1 MRETAE
7 SDPLGRNLWIIKDI
21 RTTRWSESVA
31 LTISTLSL
39 EALGGGHERE
49 CPVMQQHNHHDQAA
63 GRDPDPAEPGIGPS
77 GLLSGA
83 NGQPLDE
90 LSRAAGDEVFDI
102 LSGVQLQIE
111 RLRGLHRGHDEKL
124 AALTARSRE
133 IETAGQEAAQ
143 QRAAVQQQQEALA
156 EREHELAT
164 ARRQHAATEAEL
176 DRQQAQF
183 VEQQARGET
192 DRAEPERRTR
202 DLEQREAALSQQQA
216 ELSPERLDEL
226 LDRCQSL
233 QDQLSAGESQ
243 ITELG
248 LELDRRAQQI
258 DATDQQCREAE
269 EQSQA
274 LQQQVAELQSTV
286 AETNERAEN
295 LNREAESKL
304 TALTDQ
310 VRELDATLEEQSAS
324 LEEFRQKN
332 QAAEQ
337 ENRRVSETLHEQE
350 AQLEEG
356 TKAKA
361 TVQDQLGAAENQI
374 IDLKEELDRRAQQ
387 VNAKDQQCREA
398 EEQSQSLQ
406 QQVAEL
412 QSTVAETNERAGSLN
427 REAESKA
434 AALTEQLEELE
445 ATVQERSASLD
456 EYRDKFQTA
465 QERIGDLA
473 DTLDEQQPRLEEGA
487 EAIATVQQ
495 QRQQIGELT
504 NQLAQYKVASDPD
517 QSRQKDERIEELVEA
532 LRQAR
537 GQSPGEQSHAEAE
550 ARIHELTTENDQLRI
565 EAERAAIETQEAL
578 RQLEQHDHAGS
589 VDDGEDIVALH
600 QQLEQLERK
609 LAEARAVDLHPSRS
623 GFDHPADGAGNEAQ
637 RLRVETQHLQRRR
650 GRLARLRRALR
661 ARTRPDP
668 LTGPETEVD
677 SYDLQDQERQT
688 QQLTELREMLAASE
702 REMIRRWARPWAVVT
717 LGWVAVLA
725 VVVAGASWFFADH
738 FAPATVSSSVTFEAR
753 NRSGAPLSIEEAE
766 SWRSWHTDLL
776 VDTGFTNTLAKRLA
790 DRRLDRYGDPN
801 ALRQRFMVDLT
812 IDAVPEGIMTVSLAG
827 TDPQEITAL
836 LDALAT
842 TFVTE
847 SSRRMSKRG
856 DGPHAVV
863 KGGTKEGDRLRYAT
877 LNPIPIHD
885 ERLQYAGFA
894 FGAAFPACLLLIWV
908 IYRRLALAKSVF
920 DDPDAMFIV
929 PAV

>member
-1 MRETAE
+1 
-7 SDPLGRNLWIIKDI
+7 
-21 RTTRWSESVA
+21 
-31 LTISTLSL
+31 
-39 EALGGGHERE
+39 
-49 CPVMQQHNHHDQAA
+49 MQQHNHHDQAA

-90 LSRAAGDEVFDI
+90 LSRAAGEEVFDI
-102 LSGVQLQIE
+102 LSDVQLQIE

-133 IETAGQEAAQ
+133 IETAGQEVAQ
-143 QRAAVQQQQEALA
+143 QQAAVQQQQDTLA
-156 EREHELAT
+156 KREHQLAT
-164 ARRQHAATEAEL
+164 ARRQNAATEAEL
-176 DRQQAQF
+176 ERQQAQF
-183 VEQQARGET
+183 VEQQAVGET
-192 DRAEPERRTR
+192 DRAELERGTR

-216 ELSPERLDEL
+216 ELFPERFDEL
-226 LDRCQSL
+226 SDRCQSL
-233 QDQLSAGESQ
+233 QDQVSAGESK

-248 LELDRRAQQI
+248 R
-258 DATDQQCREAE
+258 
-269 EQSQA
+269 
-274 LQQQVAELQSTV
+274 
-286 AETNERAEN
+286 
-295 LNREAESKL
+295 
-304 TALTDQ
+304 
-310 VRELDATLEEQSAS
+310 
-324 LEEFRQKN
+324 
-332 QAAEQ
+332 
-337 ENRRVSETLHEQE
+337 
-350 AQLEEG
+350 
-356 TKAKA
+356 
-361 TVQDQLGAAENQI
+361 
-374 IDLKEELDRRAQQ
+374 ELDRRAQQ
-387 VNAKDQQCREA
+387 VDAKDQQCREA

-412 QSTVAETNERAGSLN
+412 QSTVAETNERAESLN

-434 AALTEQLEELE
+434 AALTEQMEELE
-445 ATVQERSASLD
+445 ATAQERSASLD

-465 QERIGDLA
+465 QERIRDLA
-473 DTLDEQQPRLEEGA
+473 GTLEEQQPRLEEGA
-487 EAIATVQQ
+487 EAVATVQQ

-517 QSRQKDERIEELVEA
+517 QLRQKDERIEELVEA

-537 GQSPGEQSHAEAE
+537 GQSAGEQSHAEAE

-589 VDDGEDIVALH
+589 ADDGEDIVALH
-600 QQLEQLERK
+600 QRIEQLERT

-623 GFDHPADGAGNEAQ
+623 RFDHPADGAGNEVQ
-637 RLRVETQHLQRRR
+637 RLGVEAQHLQRRR
-650 GRLARLRRALR
+650 VRLARLRRALR

-668 LTGPETEVD
+668 ITGPETEVD
-677 SYDLQDQERQT
+677 SFDQQDQERHA

-725 VVVAGASWFFADH
+725 VIVAGASWFLADH
-738 FAPATVSSSVTFEAR
+738 FAPATVSSSVTFEAK

-801 ALRQRFMVDLT
+801 ALRQRFLADLT
-812 IDAVPEGIMTVSLAG
+812 IDALPEGIMTVSLAG

-885 ERLQYAGFA
+885 ERLQYAGYV

-908 IYRRLALAKSVF
+908 IYRRLARAKSVF

>member
-7 SDPLGRNLWIIKDI
+7 SDPLDRNLWIIKDI

-49 CPVMQQHNHHDQAA
+49 CPGMQQHNHHDQAA
-63 GRDPDPAEPGIGPS
+63 GRDPDPAQPGIGPS

-133 IETAGQEAAQ
+133 IETAGQEVAQ
-143 QRAAVQQQQEALA
+143 QQAAVQQQQDTLA
-156 EREHELAT
+156 KREHQLAT
-164 ARRQHAATEAEL
+164 ARRQNAATEAEL
-176 DRQQAQF
+176 ERQQAQF
-183 VEQQARGET
+183 VEQQAVGET
-192 DRAEPERRTR
+192 DRAELERGTR

-216 ELSPERLDEL
+216 ELFPERFDEL
-226 LDRCQSL
+226 SDRCQSL
-233 QDQLSAGESQ
+233 QDQVSAGESK

-248 LELDRRAQQI
+248 R
-258 DATDQQCREAE
+258 
-269 EQSQA
+269 
-274 LQQQVAELQSTV
+274 
-286 AETNERAEN
+286 
-295 LNREAESKL
+295 
-304 TALTDQ
+304 
-310 VRELDATLEEQSAS
+310 
-324 LEEFRQKN
+324 
-332 QAAEQ
+332 
-337 ENRRVSETLHEQE
+337 
-350 AQLEEG
+350 
-356 TKAKA
+356 
-361 TVQDQLGAAENQI
+361 
-374 IDLKEELDRRAQQ
+374 ELDRRAQQ
-387 VNAKDQQCREA
+387 VDAKDQQCREA

-412 QSTVAETNERAGSLN
+412 QSTVAETNERAESLN

-434 AALTEQLEELE
+434 AALTEQMEELE
-445 ATVQERSASLD
+445 ATAQERSASLD

-465 QERIGDLA
+465 QERIRDLA
-473 DTLDEQQPRLEEGA
+473 GTLEEQQPRLEEGA
-487 EAIATVQQ
+487 EAVATVQQ

-517 QSRQKDERIEELVEA
+517 QLRQKDERIEELVEA

-537 GQSPGEQSHAEAE
+537 GQSAGEQSHAEAE

-600 QQLEQLERK
+600 QRIEQLERT
-609 LAEARAVDLHPSRS
+609 LAEARAVDPHPSRG

-637 RLRVETQHLQRRR
+637 RLGVEAQHLQRRR
-650 GRLARLRRALR
+650 VRLARLRRALR

-668 LTGPETEVD
+668 ITGPETEVD
-677 SYDLQDQERQT
+677 SYDLQDQERHA

-725 VVVAGASWFFADH
+725 VIVAGASWFLADH
-738 FAPATVSSSVTFEAR
+738 FAPATVSSSVTFEAK

-801 ALRQRFMVDLT
+801 ALRQRFLADLT
-812 IDAVPEGIMTVSLAG
+812 IDALPEGIMTVSLAG

-842 TFVTE
+842 TLVTE

-885 ERLQYAGFA
+885 ERLQYAGYV

-908 IYRRLALAKSVF
+908 IYRRLARAKSVF

>member
-1 MRETAE
+1 MGGRLEAAPSRSEPGDQLSQMRKTAE
-7 SDPLGRNLWIIKDI
+7 SDPFDRNLWIIKDF

-49 CPVMQQHNHHDQAA
+49 CPGMQDHNHHDQAA
-63 GRDPDPAEPGIGPS
+63 GRDPDPAQLGIGPS
-77 GLLSGA
+77 GPLSGA

-102 LSGVQLQIE
+102 LSGVQEQIE

-133 IETAGQEAAQ
+133 IETAGQEVAQ
-143 QRAAVQQQQEALA
+143 QQAAVQQQQEALT
-156 EREHELAT
+156 ERERELAT
-164 ARRQHAATEAEL
+164 ARQQPAATEAEL

-183 VEQQARGET
+183 VEQQASGET
-192 DRAEPERRTR
+192 DRA
-202 DLEQREAALSQQQA
+202 
-216 ELSPERLDEL
+216 
-226 LDRCQSL
+226 
-233 QDQLSAGESQ
+233 
-243 ITELG
+243 
-248 LELDRRAQQI
+248 ELDRRAQQD
-258 DATDQQCREAE
+258 DAREQKCREIE
-269 EQSQA
+269 EQNQS
-274 LQQQVAELQSTV
+274 LQQQVTELQSTV
-286 AETNERAEN
+286 AETNDRAES
-295 LNREAESKL
+295 LNREAESKVA
-304 TALTDQ
+304 ALTNQ
-310 VRELDATLEEQSAS
+310 MRELEATRKEQSAS
-324 LEEFRQKN
+324 LEEFRPKS

-337 ENRRVSETLHEQE
+337 ENRRLSETLHEQE

-356 TKAKA
+356 AKAKA

-374 IDLKEELDRRAQQ
+374 IDLNEELDRRAQQ
-387 VNAKDQQCREA
+387 IDAKDQQRREA
-398 EEQSQSLQ
+398 EELSQSLQ
-406 QQVAEL
+406 QQVTEL
-412 QSTVAETNERAGSLN
+412 QGTVAETNERVESLN
-427 REAESKA
+427 REAESKV
-434 AALTEQLEELE
+434 AALTEQVEELE
-445 ATVQERSASLD
+445 ATVQERSASLN

-465 QERIGDLA
+465 QERIRDLA
-473 DTLDEQQPRLEEGA
+473 DTLDEQHSRLEAGN

-565 EAERAAIETQEAL
+565 EAERAGIEALEAL
-578 RQLEQHDHAGS
+578 RQLEQHDHAGL
-589 VDDGEDIVALH
+589 VDDGEDIAALH
-600 QQLEQLERK
+600 QRIEQLARE
-609 LAEARAVDLHPSRS
+609 LAEARAVDPHPSR
-623 GFDHPADGAGNEAQ
+623 GGLDHPADGAGNEVQ
-637 RLRVETQHLQRRR
+637 RLRVEAQHLQRRR
-650 GRLARLRRALR
+650 VRLARLRRALR
-661 ARTRPDP
+661 ARTQPDAVA
-668 LTGPETEVD
+668 GPETEVD
-677 SYDLQDQERQT
+677 SYDLQDQERHA
-688 QQLTELREMLAASE
+688 QQLMELRELLAASE

-725 VVVAGASWFFADH
+725 VIIAGASWFLADH
-738 FAPATVSSSVTFEAR
+738 FAPATVSSSVTFEAK

-790 DRRLDRYGDPN
+790 DRRLDRYGNPN
-801 ALRQRFMVDLT
+801 ALRQRFLADLT

-842 TFVTE
+842 TLVTE
-847 SSRRMSKRG
+847 SSRRMSRLG

-885 ERLQYAGFA
+885 ERLQYAGYF

-908 IYRRLALAKSVF
+908 IYRRLARAKSVF